1 MAYGGYGGGGGGG
14 GFRGRSFG
22 RRDFG
27 PREMHKIKCS
37 ECGKDAEVP
46 FKPKEGL
53 PVYCR
58 ECFFKKKGITPRGEM
73 HAAPATKPEEKPK
86 KEESG
91 DTEEESESEEEF

>member
-1 MAYGGYGGGGGGG
+1 MAYGGYGGGGGVGFRRG
-14 GFRGRSFG
+14 GFRRFN
-22 RRDFG
+22 DG

-46 FKPKEGL
+46 FQPKEGL

-73 HAAPATKPEEKPK
+73 SAAPATKPEEKPK
-86 KEESG
+86 KEDS
-91 DTEEESESEEEF
+91 EEESDSEEEF